1 LAPPFPIRTGEKKIG
16 RQDSYR
22 KQRADTARAAQ
33 CMKNKSPNFRTL
45 GQAVSKGRGKLPK
58 ARGVRGAKGV
68 FAVGDHAAVVA
79 FDSNGGEVVEVPE
92 LERAVV
98 GEEACG
104 GDPPDSL

>member
-1 LAPPFPIRTGEKKIG
+1 
-16 RQDSYR
+16 
-22 KQRADTARAAQ
+22 
-33 CMKNKSPNFRTL
+33 MKNKSPNFRTL

-58 ARGVRGAKGV
+58 ARRARGAKGV

-79 FDSNGGEVVEVPE
+79 FDGTVGEVVEVLE

-98 GEEACG
+98 GGEVCG